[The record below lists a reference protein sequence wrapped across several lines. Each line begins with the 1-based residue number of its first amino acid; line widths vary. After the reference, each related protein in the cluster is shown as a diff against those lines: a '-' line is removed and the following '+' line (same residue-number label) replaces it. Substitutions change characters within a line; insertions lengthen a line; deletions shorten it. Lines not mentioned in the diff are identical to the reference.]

1 MPGSLVRRF
10 TDPYEYQAS
19 VRASVP
25 NVFLTAPGAF
35 RAELTRIDL
44 HRLWMQSGQASLPYV
59 AHIVLTTDRI
69 PIFFL
74 ADHQQQA
81 THHSGLE
88 VVPGDLVISRPYSEN
103 HQRAP
108 AGSHWRSMSLSA
120 DDLAAA
126 ARIIIGRDL
135 TQVIATRMMR
145 PPPHLM
151 SRLLQLHE
159 AACRLATTVPDVL
172 AQSEVARALEQEL
185 VGAMVHCIAHGMD
198 VGIDEARRPRMPVM
212 RRFEQVIADHH
223 DKPLYV
229 SEICAAIGV
238 SERTLRLHCLEHL
251 GISPHRYLWLRRMHQ
266 VRRALARADATAATV
281 TAVASDHGFWEL
293 GRFSVAYR
301 KLFGEPPSATLR
313 GTPDRRRIAP
323 ASAIPTGALPILP

>member
-10 TDPYEYQAS
+10 TDPYEYQKS
-19 VRASVP
+19 VRASAP
-25 NVFLTAPGAF
+25 NMFLTAPGVF

-74 ADHQQQA
+74 ADHRQQA
-81 THHSGLE
+81 ALHSGLE
-88 VVPGDLVISRPYSEN
+88 VVPGDLVIGRPNSEN
-103 HQRAP
+103 HQQAA
-108 AGSHWRSMSLSA
+108 AGLHWRSMSLSVE
-120 DDLAAA
+120 DLAAA
-126 ARIIIGRDL
+126 ARSTVGRDL
-135 TQVIATRMMR
+135 AAVTATRIMR
-145 PPPHLM
+145 PPPALV
-151 SRLLQLHE
+151 SRLMQLHE
-159 AACRLATTVPDVL
+159 AACGLAATVPDVL
-172 AQSEVARALEQEL
+172 AQSEVARALEHEL
-185 VGAMVHCIAHGMD
+185 VGTMVRCIAHGVD
-198 VGIDEARRPRMPVM
+198 VSSDEARRHRVPVM

-238 SERTLRLHCLEHL
+238 SERTLRLHCLEYL

-301 KLFGEPPSATLR
+301 KLFGESPSTTLR
-313 GTPDRRRIAP
+313 GAPDRPRVAAAP
-323 ASAIPTGALPILP
+323 AIPIGRLPILP